1 MSDCSLLKLSINNE
15 QSAMFHDWLFIIKT
29 EYFVFH
35 KYKVNTIETAS
46 QLSAKAVSIHI
57 QATF

>member
-1 MSDCSLLKLSINNE
+1 MSDCSLLKLSINYE
-15 QSAMFHDWLFIIKT
+15 QSDMKHGWLFITKT

-35 KYKVNTIETAS
+35 KHKVNTIETVS